1 MMKCIVTGGAGFIG
15 STLVDALIK
24 RGDPVFVID
33 DLSTGK
39 KEHINDKAA
48 FLQIDINDLT
58 EKIILE
64 KFGKPDVIFHL
75 AGFSRIEPSFSSP
88 QKTNQSNVDG
98 TLNIL
103 EVIRNLNSNVRL
115 IYAGSSSFY
124 YDLYANPYAF
134 TKWIGEEY
142 CKLYTNIYG
151 VSVAIARFFNV
162 YGPRQMESGDFST
175 LVGIFQRQ
183 KSNNQKLTITGDG
196 NQRRDFTHVFD
207 IVSGLIAMSE
217 KDWHG
222 EVFNLGTGVNY
233 SINEVAKMFEPCE
246 IEYIPKRKGEADS
259 TLADISFS
267 CQNLNWKPL
276 IQLEDY
282 VRDFLK

>member
-1 MMKCIVTGGAGFIG
+1 MKCIVTGGAGFIG
-15 STLVDALIK
+15 SNLVDTLIN
-24 RGDPVFVID
+24 RGDNVFVID

-39 KEHINDKAA
+39 KEHINSKAT
-48 FLQIDINDLT
+48 FLQIDINDLN

-64 KFGKPDVIFHL
+64 KFGIPDVIFHL
-75 AGFSRIEPSFSSP
+75 AGFSRIEPSFNLP

-103 EVIRNLNSNVRL
+103 EIIRKLNSNIRL

-151 VSVAIARFFNV
+151 LSVAIARFFNV
-162 YGPRQMESGDFST
+162 YGPRQMETGDFST

-207 IVSGLIAMSE
+207 IVSGLIAMSD

-222 EVFNLGTGVNY
+222 EIFNLGTGINY

-246 IEYIPKRKGEADS
+246 IEYIPKRKGEAET

-267 CQNLNWKPL
+267 SKNLSWKPL
-276 IQLEDY
+276 IRLDDY
-282 VRDFLK
+282 VKKFLK